1 MRILYLTSA
10 NGMGGGN
17 IAFLHILR
25 QMTLKGHEIMVITA
39 TNPGPLPD
47 KLRDIACPFVQIDFR
62 ANIYP
67 VNTNPILYIPRLC
80 WMLYK
85 NHIAKRHI
93 EKVMMEYKPD
103 IVHTNVGP
111 VNIAANVSNK
121 LGIPHVWHQREYIDI
136 GLNFHIFPRHRR
148 FLDETHRVGNYNI
161 CITQGVFDHSNF
173 RKGIDRVIYDGVFP
187 MSATNT
193 TPIEEK
199 ENYVLF
205 VGRISPIKGPLELIR
220 VFSAFRKIYP
230 QYKLLLAGS
239 YKMDDYVK
247 SCFKMVEIGQLQSS
261 VVFLGECSEVYPLM
275 AKAKMMVVPSQFEG
289 FGFITAE
296 AMLNF
301 CPVVGRN
308 TGGTKE
314 QFDIGL
320 SSTGE
325 EIGFR
330 FSNEDEML
338 KAMCSIVESDVHDMC
353 QRAHKVVSSL
363 YTVEQNAAEIEDYY
377 KHILKGL

>member
-1 MRILYLTSA
+1 
-10 NGMGGGN
+10 
-17 IAFLHILR
+17 
-25 QMTLKGHEIMVITA
+25 
-39 TNPGPLPD
+39 
-47 KLRDIACPFVQIDFR
+47 
-62 ANIYP
+62 
-67 VNTNPILYIPRLC
+67 
-80 WMLYK
+80 
-85 NHIAKRHI
+85 
-93 EKVMMEYKPD
+93 
-103 IVHTNVGP
+103 
-111 VNIAANVSNK
+111 
-121 LGIPHVWHQREYIDI
+121 
-136 GLNFHIFPRHRR
+136 
-148 FLDETHRVGNYNI
+148 
-161 CITQGVFDHSNF
+161 
-173 RKGIDRVIYDGVFP
+173 

-193 TPIEEK
+193 TPMEEK
-199 ENYVLF
+199 EDYVLF

-247 SCFKMVEIGQLQSS
+247 SCFKMVEMGQLQSS
-261 VVFLGECSEVYPLM
+261 VVFLGECSDVYPLM